1 MFWFFIAAAREFP
14 ARRLFLC
21 HKGYKN
27 DKKSR
32 NTRAKINYYLAKRKE
47 GVRQVKV
54 QTSRCGAELCIK
66 LIGDMDE
73 YSAAD
78 ARRICDKLLD
88 ENSSAD
94 RVIIN
99 LAEVAF
105 MDSTG
110 IGFLIGR
117 YKKAK
122 KMGIPLAVEK
132 PNFAADKVLSL
143 SGIYA
148 LIPRAD

>member
-1 MFWFFIAAAREFP
+1 M
-14 ARRLFLC
+14 
-21 HKGYKN
+21 
-27 DKKSR
+27 
-32 NTRAKINYYLAKRKE
+32 
-47 GVRQVKV
+47 KV
-54 QTSRCGAELCIK
+54 QTSRCGAELRIK
-66 LIGDMDE
+66 LVGDMDE

-88 ENSSAD
+88 ENPSAQ
-94 RVIIN
+94 RVVIN

-122 KMGIPLAVEK
+122 KMGVPLVVEK

>member
-1 MFWFFIAAAREFP
+1 M
-14 ARRLFLC
+14 
-21 HKGYKN
+21 
-27 DKKSR
+27 
-32 NTRAKINYYLAKRKE
+32 
-47 GVRQVKV
+47 KV
-54 QTSRCGAELCIK
+54 QTSRCGAELRIK

-122 KMGIPLAVEK
+122 KWAFRSRWKSPILRQTK
-132 PNFAADKVLSL
+132 FCRSAAYTRSFRGQINQAGKV
-143 SGIYA
+143 
-148 LIPRAD
+148 